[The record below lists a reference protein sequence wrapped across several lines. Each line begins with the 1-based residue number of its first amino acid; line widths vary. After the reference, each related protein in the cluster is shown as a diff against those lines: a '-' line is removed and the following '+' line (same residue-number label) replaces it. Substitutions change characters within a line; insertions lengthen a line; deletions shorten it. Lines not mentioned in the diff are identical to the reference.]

1 MAATPFTDKKSSV
14 NVFKRVDDR
23 VQNDSYKG
31 DTAIET
37 GGHLKSSK
45 GVLKEKYDKESR
57 RLEDLVLQVKADLK
71 NALQSS
77 PE

>member
-1 MAATPFTDKKSSV
+1 MQVDKRGADGVQGDNYKEVV
-14 NVFKRVDDR
+14 NDEIGSHQRPPR
-23 VQNDSYKG
+23 
-31 DTAIET
+31 
-37 GGHLKSSK
+37 

-57 RLEDLVLQVKADLK
+57 RLEDLVSQVKADLK